1 MPPVYTQGK
10 KELLMGMNDPNKRK
24 DLYVET
30 RYIPPIY
37 SGLSQVSVAVRVGF
51 EPTLHQ
57 FLYDVYLASIRTHP
71 FP

>member
-1 MPPVYTQGK
+1 
-10 KELLMGMNDPNKRK
+10 MGMNDPNKRK

-37 SGLSQVSVAVRVGF
+37 SGLSQVSVAVSVGF

-57 FLYDVYLASIRTHP
+57 FLYDVYSASIRTHQN
-71 FP
+71 FSVLSYAELHIVC